1 MASILCDLVK
11 KYVDKLI
18 DGAIAEARYVF
29 CFTCIVKKFE
39 EERTTLEPQRI
50 TIEQRVKDAR
60 ERDKDIQA
68 IVGSWE
74 KDIDELNQVDTK
86 TKQTCFFGFCPN
98 CIWRYKK
105 GKELSN
111 NLEKIKQLKGEKFEN
126 IELPRPVPGV
136 ERYSSKDY
144 ISFES
149 RESKYKELLDALKDD
164 NNYITGLQGMGGTG
178 KTTMAKEVGKELK
191 QSEIFAYVVDT
202 TVSFT
207 PDIKKI
213 QDDIAGSLRLEW
225 GGCNEPDRPKK
236 LWSRLTNGD
245 KILVILDDVWDRGLP
260 LDFDAIGIPK
270 QDTHKGCRVLVTSR
284 NQETFNNMDCDKII
298 ELGLLSEEE
307 AWIMFKMYAKIS
319 DSTSQK
325 LIDKGRK
332 IAKECKRLPVAIS
345 VIASSLK
352 GHQHR
357 EHKWDVTLKSLKKP
371 VSMHGVD
378 DDKVGIYNLL
388 KISYD
393 NLKDEK
399 AKGLFLLCSVFRE
412 DEENSIEVITRLCIG
427 VGLLGEDYGSYDD
440 ARNLVVLAKDKL
452 VDSCLLLEGG
462 EKCLKLH
469 DLVREAAQWI
479 ANKEIQCVKLFDEKQ
494 KSLVEK
500 QTNIKYLL
508 CEGKCKDLFS
518 LEFDSLKL
526 ETLIVKVDR
535 EEEDKCIKVPD
546 SFFENVIRLR
556 VLNFSGIHFSQSLS
570 LPPAIQ
576 LLTNIRSMSFDHV
589 DLGDISILGKL
600 QRLETLDL
608 DTCKVNELPNQI
620 TELKKFKLLKL
631 EGCQIR
637 MNNPFEVI
645 ERCSS
650 LEELYFKYSFNEFCK
665 EIALPELKRYHIH
678 GRSSFYS
685 EGQSRFSKYVVFRGD
700 EKCQFSKGTL
710 KYCMQTAE
718 ALFLEGIKGEWRN
731 LMPEIFPLEHGMNDL
746 VELHLDGISQLR
758 CLIDNIGS
766 HVPILSNLVVLELEN
781 MENLEQLFNG
791 KANLCNL
798 KRITLKNCPMLI
810 SILPFLSAKDLPALE
825 AIRIR
830 KCDGL
835 QYVFGQSQHVE
846 LVSLTELELSEL
858 PNFIGIFEECVK
870 GSSSTSKAQIQLDP
884 MRDRDQPHDCSVASE
899 SNSYG
904 LNIWERL
911 GIQSKILCN
920 IKEIVLTHFPK
931 MKSVFILSIDLIMQ
945 LETLKIMNCD
955 ELKHVIIDTGD
966 HNTSGNICVNVFP
979 KLKELS
985 VKNCAQLE
993 YIFGHDTSDHQND
1006 MGIQLHL
1013 PELRYLHLASLPS
1026 LIAMCPK
1033 QYRITFPS
1041 LKSLRL
1047 NECSQDNTIIK
1058 ELSGNIDLFL
1068 TLKNL
1073 QLCNSNVEHIFSLNE
1088 IDEQQLDLALRF
1100 IALTDLPMMTCL
1112 FVGPKN
1118 SFSLKNLT
1126 GLTIMRC
1133 DKLKIAFSTSIL
1145 RFLPQLLYLTIEEC
1159 KELEHIIED
1168 DLENQNNSTT
1178 CFPKLEDLAVRNCN
1192 KLKFVFSSTSML
1204 RFLPQLYSLRI
1215 EDCKELEH
1223 IIEDDLENKNNST
1236 TCFPKLEV
1244 LTVRNCNKL
1253 KFVFSSTSMLRV
1265 LPQLNSLRI
1274 EECKELEHIIE
1285 DDLENKNNSTTCFP
1299 KLEHVTV
1306 RKCNK
1311 LKFVF
1316 SSSMLRVLPMLLYLT
1331 IEECKELEHII
1342 EDDLENKNNSTTCFP
1357 KLKSLAVRN
1366 CNKLKFVFS
1375 TSMLRVLPQLRDL
1388 TIEDC
1393 KELEHIIEDDLENK
1407 NNSTT
1412 CFPKLQALLIIKC
1425 NKLKFVFPFSVCK
1438 EVPELTFL
1446 MITEANELE
1455 KIFKSE
1461 DDQKVDIP
1469 NLNVLVFDMLPSL
1482 CCAQGNQFQAV
1493 KNRFVRDCQQL
1504 KLKSASTTNTFIE
1517 IERLI
1522 FIIGYGL
1529 YKKVDDLFKQL
1540 RSAKSTKDFDT
1551 ESKLASVEI
1560 VENAGIEQLPS
1571 AKITEDFELPV
1582 DQGDP
1587 SQKVEDLA
1595 ILPTNSKIQ
1604 MKQTPKTEHEFVE
1617 NVPDLAILPTKS
1629 GELQNEQSLGETDT
1643 TVQSS
1648 QLEGSTSEK
1657 TAVATVSSI
1666 SRTKNEPPMQVVTSK
1681 QKGIEIEGTSKT
1693 NNDQASL
1700 NGDALMKVNSYV
1712 EEQFSKDDE
1721 IIVSKSEPSPSIT
1734 SSVASKG
1741 DPSQKLEDLAIL
1753 ATNSKIQIKQTPKA
1767 EHEFVK
1773 NVMDLA
1779 IIPTNSEELLNEQS
1793 LGETDTIIK
1802 PSQVNNL
1809 DGSTSEK
1816 TPVATMSTISG
1827 TKNEPPIQ
1835 VVASKQKG
1843 IEVEIEGVSKTNNDQ
1858 VSPNGD
1864 AFMKVNSN
1872 VEEQFSKDDEL
1883 IVSKSKPSSPM
1894 PSMPSKG
1901 NPSQKVELSSSLL
1914 VKREL
1919 EELVSKNHLKYKNL
1933 SLLSDF
1939 LVENPSVRLKDTS
1952 LSNRYK
1958 GCAYKS
1964 LAKLLKFLKT
1974 HSLLEVSGSS
1984 HSEFV
1989 ELLQDARS
1997 FAFDKEW
2004 LDGVERRAL
2013 FPEIQ
2018 VFPDAME
2025 KLLDSKKKITKNVE
2039 DLKHQLTSSEADLES
2054 IIQQE
2059 AILSA
2064 PIGY

>member
-60 ERDKDIQA
+60 ERDKDIKA

-111 NLEKIKQLKGEKFEN
+111 NLERIKQLKGEKFEN

-245 KILVILDDVWDRGLP
+245 KILVILDDVWDQGSP

-298 ELGLLSEEE
+298 ELGLLSEED

-452 VDSCLLLEGG
+452 VDSCLLLEDG

-608 DTCKVNELPNQI
+608 DRCKVNELPNQI

-631 EGCQIR
+631 ELCEIR
-637 MNNPFEVI
+637 MKNPFEVI
-645 ERCSS
+645 KGCSS

-678 GRSSFYS
+678 GR
-685 EGQSRFSKYVVFRGD
+685 
-700 EKCQFSKGTL
+700 
-710 KYCMQTAE
+710 E

-731 LMPEIFPLEHGMNDL
+731 LMPEIVPLEHGMNDL
-746 VELHLDGISQLR
+746 VELHLDRISQLR
-758 CLIDNIGS
+758 CLIDTIGS
-766 HVPILSNLVVLELEN
+766 HVPILSNLVVLKLKN

-791 KANLCNL
+791 KLNLCNL

-810 SILPFLSAKDLPALE
+810 SILSFLSAQDLPVLE
-825 AIRIR
+825 AIRIT

-835 QYVFGQSQHVE
+835 KYVFGQSQHVE
-846 LVSLTELELSEL
+846 LVSLTELKLSEL

-911 GIQSKILCN
+911 GIQSNILCN
-920 IKEIVLTHFPK
+920 IKKIVLTHFPK

-945 LETLKIMNCD
+945 LETLTIKNCD
-955 ELKHVIIDTGD
+955 ELKHIIIDIGY
-966 HNTSGNICVNVFP
+966 HNIGGNICVNVFP
-979 KLKELS
+979 KLKELY
-985 VKNCAQLE
+985 VEDCAQLE
-993 YIFGHDTSDHQND
+993 YIFGHDTSNDHQND

-1013 PELRYLHLASLPS
+1013 PELRKLHLSSLPS
-1026 LIAMCPK
+1026 WIAMCPK

-1041 LKSLRL
+1041 LKYLRL

-1058 ELSGNIDLFL
+1058 ELSGL
-1068 TLKNL
+1068 TLEIL
-1073 QLCNSNVEHIFSLNE
+1073 SLCYSNVEHIFSLNE
-1088 IDEQQLDLALRF
+1088 IDEQQLDLALRY
-1100 IALTDLPMMTCL
+1100 ITLIDLPMMTCL
-1112 FVGPKN
+1112 FVGPKY

-1126 GLTIMRC
+1126 DIKIVRC

-1145 RFLPQLLYLTIEEC
+1145 RFLPQLLSLKIEECKELEHIIEDHDGLENKQNSNSLYSTCFPNLVELVVIKCNKLKFVFATSMLRFLPQLRSLTIEEC

-1168 DLENQNNSTT
+1168 HDG
-1178 CFPKLEDLAVRNCN
+1178 
-1192 KLKFVFSSTSML
+1192 
-1204 RFLPQLYSLRI
+1204 
-1215 EDCKELEH
+1215 
-1223 IIEDDLENKNNST
+1223 LENKQNSNSLSST
-1236 TCFPKLEV
+1236 TFFPE
-1244 LTVRNCNKL
+1244 L
-1253 KFVFSSTSMLRV
+1253 KGLRV
-1265 LPQLNSLRI
+1265 
-1274 EECKELEHIIE
+1274 
-1285 DDLENKNNSTTCFP
+1285 
-1299 KLEHVTV
+1299 
-1306 RKCNK
+1306 
-1311 LKFVF
+1311 
-1316 SSSMLRVLPMLLYLT
+1316 
-1331 IEECKELEHII
+1331 
-1342 EDDLENKNNSTTCFP
+1342 
-1357 KLKSLAVRN
+1357 
-1366 CNKLKFVFS
+1366 
-1375 TSMLRVLPQLRDL
+1375 
-1388 TIEDC
+1388 
-1393 KELEHIIEDDLENK
+1393 
-1407 NNSTT
+1407 
-1412 CFPKLQALLIIKC
+1412 IKC
-1425 NKLKFVFPFSVCK
+1425 NKLKSLFPFSVCK
-1438 EVPELTFL
+1438 ELPKLNVLL
-1446 MITEANELE
+1446 ITEANELE
-1455 KIFKSE
+1455 EIFKSA
-1461 DDQKVDIP
+1461 DDQNVHIP

-1522 FIIGYGL
+1522 FIIDFDL
-1529 YKKVDDLFKQL
+1529 YEKMEDLFKQL

-1595 ILPTNSKIQ
+1595 ILPTNSK
-1604 MKQTPKTEHEFVE
+1604 
-1617 NVPDLAILPTKS
+1617 
-1629 GELQNEQSLGETDT
+1629 
-1643 TVQSS
+1643 
-1648 QLEGSTSEK
+1648 
-1657 TAVATVSSI
+1657 
-1666 SRTKNEPPMQVVTSK
+1666 
-1681 QKGIEIEGTSKT
+1681 
-1693 NNDQASL
+1693 
-1700 NGDALMKVNSYV
+1700 
-1712 EEQFSKDDE
+1712 
-1721 IIVSKSEPSPSIT
+1721 
-1734 SSVASKG
+1734 
-1741 DPSQKLEDLAIL
+1741 
-1753 ATNSKIQIKQTPKA
+1753 
-1767 EHEFVK
+1767 
-1773 NVMDLA
+1773 
-1779 IIPTNSEELLNEQS
+1779 ELLKEQS

-1843 IEVEIEGVSKTNNDQ
+1843 IEVEIQGVCKTNNDQ
-1858 VSPNGD
+1858 GD
-1864 AFMKVNSN
+1864 PF
-1872 VEEQFSKDDEL
+1872 
-1883 IVSKSKPSSPM
+1883 
-1894 PSMPSKG
+1894 
-1901 NPSQKVELSSSLL
+1901 L

-1919 EELVSKNHLKYKNL
+1919 EELVSKNHLDYENL
-1933 SLLSDF
+1933 SLLTDF
-1939 LVENPSVRLKDTS
+1939 LVKNPSVHLKDTS
-1952 LSNRYK
+1952 LGDIYK
-1958 GCAYKS
+1958 GCAYNF
-1964 LAKLLKFLKT
+1964 LAKLLKFLET

-1989 ELLQDARS
+1989 ELLQVVRN
-1997 FAFDKEW
+1997 FGFDKEW
-2004 LDGVERRAL
+2004 LVGVERRVL

-2018 VFPDAME
+2018 VSQDAFE
-2025 KLLDSKKKITKNVE
+2025 KLLDSKKRVAKDVENLRLKIDFLSQVAE
-2039 DLKHQLTSSEADLES
+2039 DLKHQLTSSEAFLEN

-2059 AILSA
+2059 AVLSA

>member
-1 MASILCDLVK
+1 MASFLCDLVK

-68 IVGSWE
+68 IVSSWE

-608 DTCKVNELPNQI
+608 DRCKVNELPNQI

-631 EGCQIR
+631 EFCEIR
-637 MNNPFEVI
+637 MKNPFEVI
-645 ERCSS
+645 KGCSS

-678 GRSSFYS
+678 GRGSFYL
-685 EGQSRFSKYVVFRGD
+685 ERQSRFSKYVVFRGD
-700 EKCQFSKGTL
+700 EKCQFSEETL

-746 VELHLDGISQLR
+746 VELHLDRISQLR
-758 CLIDNIGS
+758 CLIDTIGS
-766 HVPILSNLVVLELEN
+766 HVPILSNLVVLELKN
-781 MENLEQLFNG
+781 MKNLEQLFNG

-798 KRITLKNCPMLI
+798 KSIKVENCPMLV
-810 SILPFLSAKDLPALE
+810 SILPFLSAQDLPVLE
-825 AIRIR
+825 AITIR

-911 GIQSKILCN
+911 GIQSKILRN

-945 LETLKIMNCD
+945 LETLTIKNCD
-955 ELKHVIIDTGD
+955 ELKHIIIDTGY
-966 HNTSGNICVNVFP
+966 HNIGGNICVNVFP
-979 KLKELS
+979 KLKELY
-985 VKNCAQLE
+985 VEDCAQLE

-1013 PELRYLHLASLPS
+1013 PELRELYLTSLPS
-1026 LIAMCPK
+1026 WIAMCPK
-1033 QYRITFPS
+1033 QYRITYPC
-1041 LKSLRL
+1041 LKYLRL
-1047 NECSQDNTIIK
+1047 WECSQDNTIIK
-1058 ELSGNIDLFL
+1058 ELSGNVDHFL
-1068 TLKNL
+1068 TLEIL
-1073 QLCNSNVEHIFSLNE
+1073 DLCNSNVENIFSLNE
-1088 IDEQQLDLALRF
+1088 IDEQQLDLALRY
-1100 IALTDLPMMTCL
+1100 IVLIDLPMMTCL
-1112 FVGPKN
+1112 FVGPKY
-1118 SFSLKNLT
+1118 SFALKNLT
-1126 GLTIMRC
+1126 SITIMRC

-1145 RFLPQLLYLTIEEC
+1145 RFLPQLFYLTIGEC

-1168 DLENQNNSTT
+1168 HDG
-1178 CFPKLEDLAVRNCN
+1178 
-1192 KLKFVFSSTSML
+1192 
-1204 RFLPQLYSLRI
+1204 
-1215 EDCKELEH
+1215 
-1223 IIEDDLENKNNST
+1223 LENKNNST
-1236 TCFPKLEV
+1236 TCFPKLEG
-1244 LTVRNCNKL
+1244 
-1253 KFVFSSTSMLRV
+1253 
-1265 LPQLNSLRI
+1265 
-1274 EECKELEHIIE
+1274 
-1285 DDLENKNNSTTCFP
+1285 
-1299 KLEHVTV
+1299 
-1306 RKCNK
+1306 
-1311 LKFVF
+1311 
-1316 SSSMLRVLPMLLYLT
+1316 
-1331 IEECKELEHII
+1331 
-1342 EDDLENKNNSTTCFP
+1342 
-1357 KLKSLAVRN
+1357 LAV
-1366 CNKLKFVFS
+1366 
-1375 TSMLRVLPQLRDL
+1375 
-1388 TIEDC
+1388 
-1393 KELEHIIEDDLENK
+1393 
-1407 NNSTT
+1407 
-1412 CFPKLQALLIIKC
+1412 IKC

-1438 EVPELTFL
+1438 ELPKLTFL

-1482 CCAQGNQFQAV
+1482 CCAQGNQFQTV

-1504 KLKSASTTNTFIE
+1504 KLTSASTTNTFIE
-1517 IERLI
+1517 IEKLRYVIGTQYIQCLSLI
-1522 FIIGYGL
+1522 LQICDFCFTFIYFDFIILMLIYL
-1529 YKKVDDLFKQL
+1529 MMFIMYFSIDDDLYEKVEDLFHKEFD
-1540 RSAKSTKDFDT
+1540 KDFDT
-1551 ESKLASVEI
+1551 ELNLASVEI

-1595 ILPTNSKIQ
+1595 ILSKIQ
-1604 MKQTPKTEHEFVE
+1604 MKQTPETEHEFVE

-1629 GELQNEQSLGETDT
+1629 GELQNKQSLGETDT

-1712 EEQFSKDDE
+1712 EEQFFKDDE

-1734 SSVASKG
+1734 SFVASKG
-1741 DPSQKLEDLAIL
+1741 DPSQKLEDLAVL
-1753 ATNSKIQIKQTPKA
+1753 PTNSKIQMKQTPKA

-1779 IIPTNSEELLNEQS
+1779 ILPTNSEELLNEQS

-1809 DGSTSEK
+1809 DGLTSEK
-1816 TPVATMSTISG
+1816 TAVATMSTISG

-1858 VSPNGD
+1858 VSSNGD
-1864 AFMKVNSN
+1864 AFIKVNSN
-1872 VEEQFSKDDEL
+1872 VAR
-1883 IVSKSKPSSPM
+1883 SKPSFPSITSPIA
-1894 PSMPSKG
+1894 
-1901 NPSQKVELSSSLL
+1901 SQGDPFL

-1919 EELVSKNHLKYKNL
+1919 EELVSKNHLDYQNL
-1933 SLLSDF
+1933 SLLTDF
-1939 LVENPSVRLKDTS
+1939 LVNNPSVRLKDTS
-1952 LSNRYK
+1952 LGDIYK
-1958 GCAYKS
+1958 GCAYNF
-1964 LAKLLKFLKT
+1964 LAKLLKFLET

-1989 ELLQDARS
+1989 ELLQVVRN

-2004 LDGVERRAL
+2004 LVGVERRVL

-2018 VFPDAME
+2018 VSQDAFE
-2025 KLLDSKKKITKNVE
+2025 KLLDSKKRVAKDVEDLRLKIDFLSQVAE
-2039 DLKHQLTSSEADLES
+2039 DLKHQLTSSEAVLES

>member
-1 MASILCDLVK
+1 MESFLCDLAK
-11 KYVDKLI
+11 PYVEKLI
-18 DGAIAEARYVF
+18 NGAIAEARHVL
-29 CFTCIVKKFE
+29 CFTCTVKDFE
-39 EERTTLEPQRI
+39 EARAALEPERK
-50 TIEQRVKDAR
+50 TIEQLVKDAR
-60 ERDKDIQA
+60 ERNKDIKA
-68 IVGSWE
+68 NVVSWAE
-74 KDIDELNQVDTK
+74 EIDKLNQVDTK
-86 TKQTCFFGFCPN
+86 TKQTCFFGFCPD

-105 GKELSN
+105 GKELTN
-111 NLEKIKQLKGEKFEN
+111 KVKRIQELKVKGEKLEIEN
-126 IELPRPVPGV
+126 IELSHRLPGV
-136 ERYSSKDY
+136 ERYSFKDY
-144 ISFES
+144 ISFKS
-149 RESKYKELLDALKDD
+149 REEKYKELLHALKDD

-178 KTTMAKEVGKELK
+178 KTTLARKVGNDLE
-191 QSEIFAYVVDT
+191 QSKHFAYVVDT

-207 PDIKKI
+207 PDVKKI
-213 QDDIAGSLRLEW
+213 QDDIAGSLGLKLED
-225 GGCNEPDRPKK
+225 CNDSDRHKK

-245 KILVILDDVWDRGLP
+245 KILVILDDVWDRGPP
-260 LDFDAIGIPK
+260 LDFEAIGIPK
-270 QDTHKGCRVLVTSR
+270 RDNHKGCRVLVTSR
-284 NQETFNNMDCDKII
+284 SQKTFKILDCHKTI
-298 ELGLLSEEE
+298 ELDLLSEED
-307 AWIMFKMYAKIS
+307 AWLMFKRYAEIDDIYPKI
-319 DSTSQK
+319 
-325 LIDKGRK
+325 LIDIARK
-332 IAKECKRLPVAIS
+332 IAIECKQLPVAIS
-345 VIASSLK
+345 AIARSLK
-352 GHQHR
+352 GQQNR
-357 EHKWDVTLKSLKKP
+357 EYEWDVTLKSLKQP
-371 VSMHGVD
+371 VFMQDVEED
-378 DDKVGIYNLL
+378 MVGIYNCL

-412 DEENSIEVITRLCIG
+412 DEEISIEVLTRLGIG
-427 VGLLGEDYGSYDD
+427 VGLLGEGYGTYVD
-440 ARNLVVLAKDKL
+440 ARNKVVSAKDKL
-452 VDSCLLLEGG
+452 LDSCLLLEVN
-462 EKCLKLH
+462 KKRLKMH
-469 DLVREAAQWI
+469 DLVRGAAQWI
-479 ANKEIQCVKLFDEKQ
+479 GNKEIQCVKLFDKKQ
-494 KSLVEK
+494 KSLVENQK
-500 QTNIKYLL
+500 NIKHLL
-508 CEGKCKDLFS
+508 CEGKYMDFFNLK
-518 LEFDSLKL
+518 FDGSKL
-526 ETLIVKVDR
+526 VTLIVKVDG
-535 EEEDKCIKVPD
+535 EEEDECIKVPN
-546 SFFENVIRLR
+546 SFFKNVTNLR
-556 VLNFSGIHFSQSLS
+556 VLHFSSNYQQPLSLS
-570 LPPAIQ
+570 DLIQ
-576 LLTNIRSMSFDHV
+576 PLTNIRSVLVDNV
-589 DLGDISILGKL
+589 DLGDISILGNL
-600 QRLETLDL
+600 QSLETLDL
-608 DTCKVNELPNQI
+608 VECTIKELPDQI
-620 TELKKFKLLKL
+620 TKLRKFKLLKL
-631 EGCQIR
+631 EDCEIR

-650 LEELYFKYSFNEFCK
+650 LEELYFEYSFNDFCQ
-665 EIALPELKRYHIH
+665 EITLPELQRYQIKNHMRNLDL
-678 GRSSFYS
+678 GT
-685 EGQSRFSKYVVFRGD
+685 RFSKYVVFRGNQ
-700 EKCQFSKGTL
+700 KCQFSKGTL

-718 ALFLEGIKGEWRN
+718 ALCLKGIKGEWRN
-731 LMPEIFPLEHGMNDL
+731 LMPEIVPLEHGMNDL

-758 CLIDNIGS
+758 CLIDSIGS

-791 KANLCNL
+791 KLNLCNL
-798 KRITLKNCPMLI
+798 KRITIENCPMLI
-810 SILPFLSAKDLPALE
+810 SILSFLSAQDLPTLE

-846 LVSLTELELSEL
+846 LVSLTQLELSKL

-870 GSSSTSKAQIQLDP
+870 GSSSTSKAQIQLDL

-955 ELKHVIIDTGD
+955 ELKHIIIDTGD

-985 VKNCAQLE
+985 VKYCAQLE

-1006 MGIQLHL
+1006 RGIQLHL
-1013 PELRYLHLASLPS
+1013 PELRELYLTSLPS

-1041 LKSLRL
+1041 LKYLKL
-1047 NECSQDNTIIK
+1047 EKCSQDDTIIK

-1068 TLKNL
+1068 TLEILK
-1073 QLCNSNVEHIFSLNE
+1073 LCNSNVEHIFSLNE
-1088 IDEQQLDLALRF
+1088 IDEQQLDLALRY
-1100 IALTDLPMMTCL
+1100 ITLIDLPMMTCL

-1126 GLTIMRC
+1126 DITIMRC

-1145 RFLPQLLYLTIEEC
+1145 RFLPQLRGLTIEEC

-1168 DLENQNNSTT
+1168 DLENKTNS
-1178 CFPKLEDLAVRNCN
+1178 N
-1192 KLKFVFSSTSML
+1192 
-1204 RFLPQLYSLRI
+1204 SLS
-1215 EDCKELEH
+1215 
-1223 IIEDDLENKNNST
+1223 ST

-1244 LTVRNCNKL
+1244 LDVRNCDKL
-1253 KFVFSSTSMLRV
+1253 KFVFSTSMLRV
-1265 LPQLNSLRI
+1265 LPLLLYLRI

-1299 KLEHVTV
+1299 KLETLDV

-1316 SSSMLRVLPMLLYLT
+1316 STSILRVLPQLHYLTLEDCKELEHIIEDDLENKTNSNSLSSTTCFPMLERLAVRNCNKLKFVFSTSMLRVLPLLLYLR

-1357 KLKSLAVRN
+1357 KLVTLEIIN

-1375 TSMLRVLPQLRDL
+1375 STSMLRFLPELRCL
-1388 TIEDC
+1388 TIEEC
-1393 KELEHIIEDDLENK
+1393 NELEHIIEDHDGLENK

-1412 CFPKLQALLIIKC
+1412 CFPKLVTLLIIKC

-1493 KNRFVRDCQQL
+1493 KNRFVRDCHQL
-1504 KLKSASTTNTFIE
+1504 KLTSASTTNTFIE
-1517 IERLI
+1517 IEKLCD
-1522 FIIGYGL
+1522 IIDYGL
-1529 YKKVDDLFKQL
+1529 YKKVDDLFRQL

-1560 VENAGIEQLPS
+1560 VENAEIEQLPS

-1604 MKQTPKTEHEFVE
+1604 MKQTPETKHEFVE

-1657 TAVATVSSI
+1657 TAVATVS
-1666 SRTKNEPPMQVVTSK
+1666 
-1681 QKGIEIEGTSKT
+1681 
-1693 NNDQASL
+1693 
-1700 NGDALMKVNSYV
+1700 
-1712 EEQFSKDDE
+1712 
-1721 IIVSKSEPSPSIT
+1721 
-1734 SSVASKG
+1734 
-1741 DPSQKLEDLAIL
+1741 
-1753 ATNSKIQIKQTPKA
+1753 
-1767 EHEFVK
+1767 
-1773 NVMDLA
+1773 
-1779 IIPTNSEELLNEQS
+1779 
-1793 LGETDTIIK
+1793 
-1802 PSQVNNL
+1802 
-1809 DGSTSEK
+1809 
-1816 TPVATMSTISG
+1816 TISG

-1835 VVASKQKG
+1835 KG
-1843 IEVEIEGVSKTNNDQ
+1843 IEIEVTSKTNNDQ
-1858 VSPNGD
+1858 VSRND
-1864 AFMKVNSN
+1864 VAFMKVTSN
-1872 VEEQFSKDDEL
+1872 VEEQFS
-1883 IVSKSKPSSPM
+1883 IPSRF
-1894 PSMPSKG
+1894 PSTHSKG
-1901 NPSQKVELSSSLL
+1901 GPSQKVEDLSSSLL

-1919 EELVSKNHLKYKNL
+1919 EELVSKNHLDYQNL
-1933 SLLSDF
+1933 PLLTDF
-1939 LVENPSVRLKDTS
+1939 LVKNPSVHLKDTS
-1952 LSNRYK
+1952 LPNRYK
-1958 GCAYKS
+1958 GCAYNL
-1964 LAKLLKFLKT
+1964 LAELLKFLET
-1974 HSLLEVSGSS
+1974 HSLVEVSGSR

-1989 ELLQDARS
+1989 ELLQDARY

-2018 VFPDAME
+2018 VSPDALE
-2025 KLLDSKKKITKNVE
+2025 KLLHSKKQVTKDVEDLRFKIHILSQHVE
-2039 DLKHQLTSSEADLES
+2039 DLKHQLISSEAVLES

-2059 AILSA
+2059 AVLSA

>member
-1 MASILCDLVK
+1 MASFLCELVK

-18 DGAIAEARYVF
+18 DGAIEKARYVF

-68 IVGSWE
+68 NVVSWE

-98 CIWRYKK
+98 CIRRYKK
-105 GKELSN
+105 GEDLSKK
-111 NLEKIKQLKGEKFEN
+111 LEKIKQLKGEKFEN

-245 KILVILDDVWDRGLP
+245 KILVILDDVWDRGPP

-284 NQETFNNMDCDKII
+284 NQETFSNMDCDKII

-378 DDKVGIYNLL
+378 DDKVGIYNCL

-427 VGLLGEDYGSYDD
+427 VGLLGDDYGSYDD

-631 EGCQIR
+631 EFCEIR
-637 MNNPFEVI
+637 MKNPFEVI
-645 ERCSS
+645 KGCSS

-678 GRSSFYS
+678 GRGSFYL
-685 EGQSRFSKYVVFRGD
+685 ERQSRFSKYVVFRGD
-700 EKCQFSKGTL
+700 EKCQFSEETL

-718 ALFLEGIKGEWRN
+718 ALFLGGIKGEWRN

-746 VELHLDGISQLR
+746 VELHLDRISQLR
-758 CLIDNIGS
+758 CLIDTIGS
-766 HVPILSNLVVLELEN
+766 HVPILSNLVVLELKN
-781 MENLEQLFNG
+781 MKNLEQLFNG

-798 KRITLKNCPMLI
+798 KRITIENCPMLV
-810 SILPFLSAKDLPALE
+810 SILSFLSAQDLPALE

-830 KCDGL
+830 ECDGL

-945 LETLKIMNCD
+945 LETLTIKNCD
-955 ELKHVIIDTGD
+955 ELKHIIIDTGY
-966 HNTSGNICVNVFP
+966 HNIGGNICVNVFP

-985 VKNCAQLE
+985 VEDCAQLE

-1013 PELRYLHLASLPS
+1013 PKLIDLCLTNLPS

-1033 QYRITFPS
+1033 QYRITCPS
-1041 LKSLRL
+1041 LEFLYL
-1047 NECSQDNTIIK
+1047 WECSQDNTIIK

-1068 TLKNL
+1068 TLENL

-1088 IDEQQLDLALRF
+1088 IDEQQLDLALRY

-1126 GLTIMRC
+1126 DITIMRC
-1133 DKLKIAFSTSIL
+1133 DKLKIAFSTS
-1145 RFLPQLLYLTIEEC
+1145 
-1159 KELEHIIED
+1159 
-1168 DLENQNNSTT
+1168 
-1178 CFPKLEDLAVRNCN
+1178 
-1192 KLKFVFSSTSML
+1192 ML
-1204 RFLPQLYSLRI
+1204 RFLPQL
-1215 EDCKELEH
+1215 
-1223 IIEDDLENKNNST
+1223 
-1236 TCFPKLEV
+1236 
-1244 LTVRNCNKL
+1244 
-1253 KFVFSSTSMLRV
+1253 RV
-1265 LPQLNSLRI
+1265 LRI

-1285 DDLENKNNSTTCFP
+1285 DDLENKNNSTTC
-1299 KLEHVTV
+1299 
-1306 RKCNK
+1306 
-1311 LKFVF
+1311 
-1316 SSSMLRVLPMLLYLT
+1316 LPMLQRLT
-1331 IEECKELEHII
+1331 VI
-1342 EDDLENKNNSTTCFP
+1342 N
-1357 KLKSLAVRN
+1357 
-1366 CNKLKFVFS
+1366 
-1375 TSMLRVLPQLRDL
+1375 
-1388 TIEDC
+1388 
-1393 KELEHIIEDDLENK
+1393 
-1407 NNSTT
+1407 
-1412 CFPKLQALLIIKC
+1412 C

-1438 EVPELTFL
+1438 ELPKLTFL

-1482 CCAQGNQFQAV
+1482 CCAQGNQFQTV

-1504 KLKSASTTNTFIE
+1504 KLTSASTTNTFIE
-1517 IERLI
+1517 IEKLRYV
-1522 FIIGYGL
+1522 IGFDIYM
-1529 YKKVDDLFKQL
+1529 KVEDLFKQP
-1540 RSAKSTKDFDT
+1540 RSAESTKDFDT

-1604 MKQTPKTEHEFVE
+1604 MKQTLETEHEFVE

-1629 GELQNEQSLGETDT
+1629 GKLQNEQSLGETDT

-1657 TAVATVSSI
+1657 TVVATVSSI

-1693 NNDQASL
+1693 NNDQVSL
-1700 NGDALMKVNSYV
+1700 NADALMKVNSYV

-1721 IIVSKSEPSPSIT
+1721 IIVSKSEPSPRIT
-1734 SSVASKG
+1734 SPVASKG

-1753 ATNSKIQIKQTPKA
+1753 PTNSKIQMKQTPKA

-1779 IIPTNSEELLNEQS
+1779 ILPTNSEELLNEQS

-1858 VSPNGD
+1858 VSSNGD
-1864 AFMKVNSN
+1864 AFIKVNS
-1872 VEEQFSKDDEL
+1872 
-1883 IVSKSKPSSPM
+1883 IVARSKPSFPSITSPIA
-1894 PSMPSKG
+1894 
-1901 NPSQKVELSSSLL
+1901 SQGDPFL

-1919 EELVSKNHLKYKNL
+1919 EELVSKNHLDYENL
-1933 SLLSDF
+1933 SLLTDF
-1939 LVENPSVRLKDTS
+1939 LVNNPSVRLKDTS
-1952 LSNRYK
+1952 LGDIYK
-1958 GCAYKS
+1958 GCAYNF
-1964 LAKLLKFLKT
+1964 LAKLLKFLET

-1989 ELLQDARS
+1989 ELLQVVRN

-2004 LDGVERRAL
+2004 LVGVERRVL

-2018 VFPDAME
+2018 VSQDAFE
-2025 KLLDSKKKITKNVE
+2025 KLLDSKKRVAKDVEDLRLKIDFLSQVAE
-2039 DLKHQLTSSEADLES
+2039 DLKHQLTSSEAVLES

>member
-1 MASILCDLVK
+1 MASFLCELVK

-18 DGAIAEARYVF
+18 DGAIEKARYVF
-29 CFTCIVKKFE
+29 CFTCIVKQFE

-68 IVGSWE
+68 NVVSWE

-98 CIWRYKK
+98 CIRRYKK
-105 GKELSN
+105 GEDLSKK
-111 NLEKIKQLKGEKFEN
+111 LEKIKQLKGEKFEN

-245 KILVILDDVWDRGLP
+245 KILVILDDVWDRGPP

-378 DDKVGIYNLL
+378 DDKVGIYNCL

-393 NLKDEK
+393 NLKDEI

-452 VDSCLLLEGG
+452 VDSCLLLEDG
-462 EKCLKLH
+462 EKRLKLH

-479 ANKEIQCVKLFDEKQ
+479 ANKDIQCVKLFDKNEK
-494 KSLVEK
+494 SSVEK

-508 CEGKCKDLFS
+508 CEGKRMDIFNLK
-518 LEFDSLKL
+518 FDGSKL
-526 ETLIVKVDR
+526 EALI
-535 EEEDKCIKVPD
+535 IKADTDHGCTEVPK
-546 SFFENVIRLR
+546 SFFENVIKLR
-556 VLNFSGIHFSQSLS
+556 VLNFSGNYYDSPLS
-570 LPPAIQ
+570 LPDSIRS
-576 LLTNIRSMSFDHV
+576 LTNIRSMLVDNV
-589 DLGDISILGKL
+589 DLGDISILGNL
-600 QRLETLDL
+600 QSLETLDL
-608 DTCKVNELPNQI
+608 DRCKVNELPNQI
-620 TELKKFKLLKL
+620 TELNKFKLLKL
-631 EGCQIR
+631 EDCEIR
-637 MNNPFEVI
+637 KNNPFEVI
-645 ERCSS
+645 KRCSS
-650 LEELYFKYSFNEFCK
+650 LEELYFKYSFNDFCQ
-665 EIALPELKRYHIH
+665 EITLPELQRYHIKNH
-678 GRSSFYS
+678 TRDLELVST
-685 EGQSRFSKYVVFRGD
+685 RFSKYVVFRGD

-718 ALFLEGIKGEWRN
+718 ALCLEGIKGEWRN
-731 LMPEIFPLEHGMNDL
+731 LMPEIVPLEHGMNDL

-758 CLIDNIGS
+758 CLIDTIGS
-766 HVPILSNLVVLELEN
+766 HVPILSNLVVLELKN
-781 MENLEQLFNG
+781 MKNLEQLFNG

-798 KRITLKNCPMLI
+798 KSIKVENCPMLV
-810 SILPFLSAKDLPALE
+810 SILSFLSAQDLPALE

-830 KCDGL
+830 ECDGL
-835 QYVFGQSQHVE
+835 KYVFGQSQHVE
-846 LVSLTELELSEL
+846 LVSLTKLELSEL
-858 PNFIGIFEECVK
+858 PNFISIFEECVN
-870 GSSSTSKAQIQLDP
+870 GSSSTSKAQIQL
-884 MRDRDQPHDCSVASE
+884 DQPHDCSVASE

-911 GIQSKILCN
+911 QIQSNILCN

-945 LETLKIMNCD
+945 LETLTIKNCD
-955 ELKHVIIDTGD
+955 ELKHIIIDIGY
-966 HNTSGNICVNVFP
+966 HNIGGNICVNVFP
-979 KLKELS
+979 KLKELY
-985 VKNCAQLE
+985 VVDCAQLE
-993 YIFGHDTSDHQND
+993 YIFGHDTSSDHQND

-1013 PELRYLHLASLPS
+1013 PELRKLHLTSLPS

-1047 NECSQDNTIIK
+1047 CECSQYNTIIK

-1068 TLKNL
+1068 TLETL
-1073 QLCNSNVEHIFSLNE
+1073 DVFNSNVESIFSLNE
-1088 IDEQQLDLALRF
+1088 IDEQQLDLALRY
-1100 IALTDLPMMTCL
+1100 ITLIDLPMMTCL

-1126 GLTIMRC
+1126 RITIMRC

-1145 RFLPQLLYLTIEEC
+1145 RFLPQLRILRIEEC
-1159 KELEHIIED
+1159 
-1168 DLENQNNSTT
+1168 N
-1178 CFPKLEDLAVRNCN
+1178 
-1192 KLKFVFSSTSML
+1192 
-1204 RFLPQLYSLRI
+1204 
-1215 EDCKELEH
+1215 ELEH
-1223 IIEDDLENKNNST
+1223 IIEDDLENKNIST
-1236 TCFPKLEV
+1236 TCFPKLE
-1244 LTVRNCNKL
+1244 
-1253 KFVFSSTSMLRV
+1253 
-1265 LPQLNSLRI
+1265 Q
-1274 EECKELEHIIE
+1274 
-1285 DDLENKNNSTTCFP
+1285 
-1299 KLEHVTV
+1299 
-1306 RKCNK
+1306 
-1311 LKFVF
+1311 
-1316 SSSMLRVLPMLLYLT
+1316 
-1331 IEECKELEHII
+1331 
-1342 EDDLENKNNSTTCFP
+1342 
-1357 KLKSLAVRN
+1357 LAVRK

-1375 TSMLRVLPQLRDL
+1375 TSMLRFLPQLRSL
-1388 TIEDC
+1388 IIEEC
-1393 KELEHIIEDDLENK
+1393 KELEHIIEDHDGLENK
-1407 NNSTT
+1407 QNSNSLSSTT
-1412 CFPKLQALLIIKC
+1412 FFPELKGLGVIKC
-1425 NKLKFVFPFSVCK
+1425 NKLKSLFPFSVCK
-1438 EVPELTFL
+1438 ELPKLNVLL
-1446 MITEANELE
+1446 IREANELE
-1455 KIFKSE
+1455 EIFKSA
-1461 DDQKVDIP
+1461 DDQNVHIP
-1469 NLNVLVFDMLPSL
+1469 NLNILAFDMLPSL
-1482 CCAQGNQFQAV
+1482 SDVQGNQFQAV
-1493 KNRFVRDCQQL
+1493 KSRIVRNCDKIL
-1504 KLKSASTTNTFIE
+1504 TLTSASTTNTLSE
-1517 IERLI
+1517 IRHLLR
-1522 FIIGYGL
+1522 IIRNITDYRI
-1529 YKKVDDLFKQL
+1529 YSNVKSLFEQQS
-1540 RSAKSTKDFDT
+1540 SA
-1551 ESKLASVEI
+1551 EA
-1560 VENAGIEQLPS
+1560 
-1571 AKITEDFELPV
+1571 TEDFEI
-1582 DQGDP
+1582 
-1587 SQKVEDLA
+1587 SSVENVQDLT
-1595 ILPTNSKIQ
+1595 ILPTNSKE
-1604 MKQTPKTEHEFVE
+1604 M
-1617 NVPDLAILPTKS
+1617 L
-1629 GELQNEQSLGETDT
+1629 NEQSIDEQHSHGENNIVVKPSQVNDLIYILSF
-1643 TVQSS
+1643 SS
-1648 QLEGSTSEK
+1648 HFPCILLTLFRMYELNYTLN
-1657 TAVATVSSI
+1657 I
-1666 SRTKNEPPMQVVTSK
+1666 NILLNFK
-1681 QKGIEIEGTSKT
+1681 QGIEIEGTSKT
-1693 NNDQASL
+1693 NNDQVSL

-1712 EEQFSKDDE
+1712 EEQFFKDDE
-1721 IIVSKSEPSPSIT
+1721 IIVSKSEPSPRIT
-1734 SSVASKG
+1734 SPVASKG
-1741 DPSQKLEDLAIL
+1741 DPSQKLEDLL
-1753 ATNSKIQIKQTPKA
+1753 PTNSKIQMKQTPKA

-1779 IIPTNSEELLNEQS
+1779 ILPTNSEELLNEQS

-1816 TPVATMSTISG
+1816 TPIATMSTISG

-1858 VSPNGD
+1858 VSSNGD
-1864 AFMKVNSN
+1864 AFIKVNSN
-1872 VEEQFSKDDEL
+1872 VAR
-1883 IVSKSKPSSPM
+1883 SKPSFPSITSPIATQGD
-1894 PSMPSKG
+1894 PF
-1901 NPSQKVELSSSLL
+1901 L

-1919 EELVSKNHLKYKNL
+1919 EELASKNHLDYENM
-1933 SLLSDF
+1933 SLLTDF
-1939 LVENPSVRLKDTS
+1939 LVRNPSVRLKDTS
-1952 LSNRYK
+1952 LGDIYK
-1958 GCAYKS
+1958 GCAYNF
-1964 LAKLLKFLKT
+1964 LAKLLKFLET

-1989 ELLQDARS
+1989 ELLQVVRN

-2004 LDGVERRAL
+2004 LVGVERRVL

-2018 VFPDAME
+2018 VSQDAFE
-2025 KLLDSKKKITKNVE
+2025 KLLDSKKRVAKDVEDLRLKIDFLSQVAE
-2039 DLKHQLTSSEADLES
+2039 DLKHQLTSSEAVLEN